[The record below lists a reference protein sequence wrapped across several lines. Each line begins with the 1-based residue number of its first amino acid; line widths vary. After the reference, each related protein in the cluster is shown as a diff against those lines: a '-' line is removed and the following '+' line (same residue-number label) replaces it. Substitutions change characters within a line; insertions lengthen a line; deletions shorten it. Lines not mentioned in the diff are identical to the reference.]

1 MLTERDIQVLLCLF
15 RYYVL
20 SRSQIQ
26 RLCFPGDQTG
36 RVTRRRLQ
44 TLVDQKLIQRTEI
57 LVVHPDMPSPGPAY
71 FSSPRGLQV
80 LADYHGDERFLSGTT
95 RSPQVYRLLHWLAV
109 SETHMILDAALA
121 LHPHVK
127 CRQFFNEWDVVN
139 PEETEPQRRFRLYLL
154 IHETPR
160 LVCAPDAA
168 FLLEMDGHRKA
179 FYLEQDRNTSGTR
192 QIAASKTKG
201 YSVMAEQALHRKH
214 FPDETIGVFNVLM
227 IAPDERRRDAL
238 RKAIRDKPGAEL
250 WKFACIGDV
259 LPETLF
265 HEPVFFPCIGD
276 PKPLLKRPQ
285 AKLTTVEFV

>member
-1 MLTERDIQVLLCLF
+1 MLTERDIHVLLCLF

-26 RLCFPGDQTG
+26 GLCFPSDITG

-44 TLVDQKLIQRTEI
+44 TLVDEKLIQRTEI

-80 LADYHGDERFLSGTT
+80 LADYHGDERLLAGTT
-95 RSPQVYRLLHWLAV
+95 RPPQVFRLLHWLAV
-109 SETHMILDAALA
+109 IETHMILDAALA

-139 PEETEPQRRFRLYLL
+139 PDEIEPQRRFRLYLL
-154 IHETPR
+154 IHENPR

-214 FPDETIGVFNVLM
+214 FPDETIGSFSVLM

-238 RKAIRDKPGAEL
+238 RKAIKDKPGADL
-250 WKFACIGDV
+250 WKFACLRDV
-259 LPETLF
+259 TPETFF
-265 HEPVFFPCIGD
+265 HGPVFHPCAGQ
-276 PKPLLKRPQ
+276 PTALMAPPQGMLPAVELL
-285 AKLTTVEFV
+285 

>member
-1 MLTERDIQVLLCLF
+1 MLTERDILVLLCLF

-26 RLCFPGDQTG
+26 RLCFPGDITG

-44 TLVDQKLIQRTEI
+44 TLIDTKLIQRQPV
-57 LVVHPDMPSPGPAY
+57 LVVHPGASSAGPVY

-80 LADYHGDERFLSGTT
+80 LADYHGDERFLAGTC
-95 RSPQVYRLLHWLAV
+95 RAPQDYRLLHWLAV
-109 SETHMILDAALA
+109 SETHITLDAALA

-127 CRQFFNEWDVVN
+127 CLRFFNEWDVVN
-139 PEETEPQRRFRLYLL
+139 PDETEPQHRFRLYLL
-154 IHETPR
+154 IHESPR

-179 FYLEQDRNTSGTR
+179 FYVEQDRNTSGTR

-201 YSVMAEQALHRKH
+201 YAVMAEQSLHRKH
-214 FPDETIGVFNVLM
+214 FPDETVGTFSVLT

-238 RKAIRDKPGAEL
+238 CNAIKDKPGAEL
-250 WKFACIGDV
+250 WKFASV
-259 LPETLF
+259 RELTPETFF
-265 HEPVFFPCIGD
+265 HAPVFRECKGD
-276 PKPLLKRPQ
+276 TTALMKPPL
-285 AKLTTVEFV
+285 AALTTVELL